1 MIEYAS
7 KKEKSSTSLA
17 LVLLVC
23 GLIFFLLSEKFGV
36 SPFIVQLIAI
46 ALIVFAVQV
55 IQRYVLS
62 SFIYIID
69 DSDNGSSLFTVV
81 KVQGKNR
88 TTVCSV
94 ELEKCLYAGDS
105 DKKGVKTTNTFDY
118 RQNILSKDK
127 FVLVYDS
134 GRENVLI
141 RLEADDTFK
150 SAVMCRVNNA

>member
-1 MIEYAS
+1 MIEYVS
-7 KKEKSSTSLA
+7 KKEKSSASLA
-17 LVLLVC
+17 IVLLIC
-23 GLIFFLLSEKFGV
+23 GLVFFLLSEKLGV
-36 SPFIVQLIAI
+36 STFIIQLVAI

-55 IQRYVLS
+55 IQRYMLS

-69 DSDNGSSLFTVV
+69 DSDNGSSLFSVI
-81 KVQGKNR
+81 KAQGKNK

-94 ELEKCLYAGDS
+94 ELEKCLYAGER
-105 DKKGVKTTNTFDY
+105 DKNGIKTTNTFDY

-141 RLEADDTFK
+141 RLEADEQFK
-150 SAVMCRVNNA
+150 SAIMCRVNNA